1 MLITNHRRLARRGRE
16 AFTLLEVLVVVA
28 IIVILAGVATVSL
41 FRYLEDARDQT
52 AQAQM
57 STLEEGCKAYMIK
70 NEGNPPQSLMELVQ
84 PTDGSKPLVEGGP
97 NMLKSP
103 HGIMYQYDPSHMDP
117 YNSPDPMVSLP
128 LPSGKILYSPKRQKA
143 NQ

>member
-1 MLITNHRRLARRGRE
+1 MLVSANRRLARHSRE

-41 FRYLEDARDQT
+41 FRYLDDAKDRT

-57 STLEEGCKAYMIK
+57 GTLEEACKAYMIK
-70 NEGNPPQSLMELVQ
+70 NEGAVPQSLEELVQ
-84 PTDGSKPLVEGGP
+84 PTDGSKPLVEGGL
-97 NMLKSP
+97 NMLISP
-103 HGIMYQYDPSHMDP
+103 HGIKYSYDSSHVDP
-117 YNSPDPMVSLP
+117 YQSADPMVSLQVN
-128 LPSGKILYSPKRQKA
+128 GKVLYSPKRTKA